1 MTNISSIICLEMD
14 NDNYIIAGESGV
26 YYITNLNNN
35 YDNFN
40 TFKLLNESIGE
51 GIQITSDIVTFA
63 SNTVLPYGK
72 DKLIFYN
79 INKKKILKTIENYS
93 FETSP
98 NGMYLMNLND
108 NNKILLSACKY
119 YLEGQ
124 KNGILLVNPDL
135 EDNQDIK
142 EPFYDTEEFEVY
154 CFCQILVFDNKSKL
168 KYTNYFL
175 VGGFDTEKGEG
186 LIKLYRIMLNKRA
199 SQTKMEFILDIA
211 IDNNENLEGIER
223 PISCITQSKK
233 NGNIIAT
240 CWDGNVYLFTPPNL
254 NYFLR

>member
-1 MTNISSIICLEMD
+1 MG
-14 NDNYIIAGESGV
+14 NDNYIIAGESGA

-35 YDNFN
+35 FDNFN
-40 TFKLLNESIGE
+40 TFKLLNESIKG
-51 GIQITSDIVTFA
+51 GIQITNNIIAFT
-63 SNTVLPYGK
+63 SNKVLPYGE

-79 INKKKILKTIENYS
+79 INKKKIFKIIENYS

-98 NGMYLMNLND
+98 NGIYLININD
-108 NNKILLSACKY
+108 KDKILLCACKY

-124 KNGILLVNPDL
+124 KNGILLVNPDI
-135 EDNQDIK
+135 EDSQDIN
-142 EPFYDTEEFEVY
+142 ELFYDTEEFEVY
-154 CFCQILVFDNKSKL
+154 CFCQISMINNKSKM

-186 LIKLYRIMLNKRA
+186 LIKLYRIMLNERVT
-199 SQTKMEFILDIA
+199 QTKIEFILDIV
-211 IDNNENLEGIER
+211 IDSNENLEGIER